1 MSTPRPA
8 ATVVVLREGP
18 EGPEVLMVQRSSQSG
33 FMPLAHVFP
42 GGRVDPEDRQV
53 PVVGGEPDRLRIGVP
68 DAAAYQVAAVRE
80 CYEEA
85 GVLLAE
91 GEPDA
96 RARQDL
102 QDRSRTFGQVA
113 SSLGWRVLADELVYW
128 SWWIT
133 PEAEPR
139 RYDTR
144 FFVARV
150 PAHTEATH
158 DDFETIDSRW
168 WRLDRVMDGFEQG
181 ELVLS
186 PPTFRTLWELQ
197 GQPSVDAI
205 LASGRARA
213 TPPIMPMARFK
224 GGGVTVYLPGDP
236 ELPSERGV
244 EGPTRL
250 SLSQGRW
257 FVHR

>member
-18 EGPEVLMVQRSSQSG
+18 SGPEVLMVQRSSKSG

-42 GGRVDPEDRQV
+42 GGRVDPEDRDV
-53 PVVGGEPDRLRIGVP
+53 PVVGGGLDRARIGLP
-68 DAAAYQVAAVRE
+68 EAAAYQVAAVRE

-91 GEPDA
+91 GRPDDQA
-96 RARQDL
+96 RKDL
-102 QDRSRTFGQVA
+102 QDRRRTFGQVS

-144 FFVARV
+144 FFIARV

-168 WRLDRVMDGFEQG
+168 WRLDEVMDGFQQG

-197 GQPSVDAI
+197 GETSVEAI
-205 LASGRARA
+205 LEAGRTRP
-213 TPPIMPMARFK
+213 TPPIMPRARFD
-224 GGGVTVYLPGDP
+224 GAGVTVFLPGDP
-236 ELPSERGV
+236 ELPAEQGV
-244 EGPTRL
+244 DGPTRM
-250 SLSQGRW
+250 SLSEGRW